1 MKETST
7 TDKIIRWVGWLILAG
22 FIASILWSMWVDTL
36 LPLIRAGDTRAL
48 IFSLIGLPTILLG
61 TGLVVYGGLLFVRS
75 TFTSMAAPETV
86 ENIAR
91 IRAGESAPDD
101 LRRARIEN
109 LKALW
114 SAWKLPLFW
123 LALGFVLIALGGF
136 LINR

>member
-1 MKETST
+1 MKEPST
-7 TDKIIRWVGWLILAG
+7 TDKIIRWVGWLVLTG

-36 LPLIRAGDTRAL
+36 LPLVRAGDTRAV
-48 IFSLIGLPTILLG
+48 IFNLIGLPTILLG

-75 TFTSMAAPETV
+75 TFTSMAAPQTV
-86 ENIAR
+86 ENIVR
-91 IRAGESAPDD
+91 IRAGGSTPDD

-114 SAWKLPLFW
+114 YAWKRPLLW
-123 LALGFVLIALGGF
+123 LAFGFALIALGGY

>member
-1 MKETST
+1 LA
-7 TDKIIRWVGWLILAG
+7 WLILAG

-36 LPLIRAGDTRAL
+36 LPLMRAGDTRAV
-48 IFSLIGLPTILLG
+48 IFNLIGLPTILLG

-75 TFTSMAAPETV
+75 TFTSMAAPQTV
-86 ENIAR
+86 ENIVR

-114 SAWKLPLFW
+114 YAWKRPLLW
-123 LALGFVLIALGGF
+123 LAFGFALIALGGY